1 MFEIQPVTPED
12 IPEITELAAECWH
25 DYFADTSDNLLQ
37 AACGMIVRNNYIE
50 PSLSFK
56 VVDNRKIVAVIFAGT
71 KDSTS
76 HPEAFYEHQLSILE
90 NSEHEWLKT
99 QRGYHLKADRECKK
113 LLDDETFKLSLFM
126 STAKGCG
133 RQLLN
138 YVIGIL
144 REKGYRRMALWT
156 DSSCSF
162 DYYPSH
168 GFKEQS
174 SQVIPEYSSGQEEYR
189 LYTFTK
195 EI

>member
-1 MFEIQPVTPED
+1 MFEIHAVTPED

-56 VVDNRKIVAVIFAGT
+56 VVDNGKIVAVIFAGT
-71 KDSTS
+71 KDSAS
-76 HPEAFYEHQLSILE
+76 HPEAFYKHQLSILE

-99 QRGYHLKADRECKK
+99 QRAYHLKADRECKK

-126 STAKGCG
+126 SAAKGCG

-144 REKGYRRMALWT
+144 
-156 DSSCSF
+156 
-162 DYYPSH
+162 
-168 GFKEQS
+168 
-174 SQVIPEYSSGQEEYR
+174 
-189 LYTFTK
+189 
-195 EI
+195 